1 MVLEINIKKANC
13 FIFSLALSDLCSGLV
28 SPIGIYIKTWG
39 FNPFYWPSAFCNVSF
54 DLLLCDSLALLA
66 ALFPAPRRP
75 LPNTNLKENKKIKI
89 YWAIEETTS
98 FVTSLHIASFA
109 FFRYLSVCHPHR
121 MAFERRLLVLFL
133 IGLWLGLL
141 LSTENI
147 GGDLFGP
154 VAKSGRIF

>member
-1 MVLEINIKKANC
+1 MRLTG
-13 FIFSLALSDLCSGLV
+13 ALYGSEAHSSQHQFETKL
-28 SPIGIYIKTWG
+28 
-39 FNPFYWPSAFCNVSF
+39 
-54 DLLLCDSLALLA
+54 
-66 ALFPAPRRP
+66 
-75 LPNTNLKENKKIKI
+75 KIKI

-141 LSTENI
+141 LRTKNI
-147 GGDLFGP
+147 GGDLFGH
-154 VAKSGRIF
+154 VDKKV